1 MPRRLVSLA
10 VTTATAG
17 AILLAYLFVL
27 TRGQWF

>member
-1 MPRRLVSLA
+1 MPPRLLSLA
-10 VTTATAG
+10 VTAATAA